1 MIQTAPVEAERLD
14 PVYSPSTSP
23 AEEMAPVVSPRQRAI
38 DGSLL
43 ASFPAPA
50 RERVLGE
57 ALPIGLPAGSM
68 LYHGGDDPRC
78 ALVVTGLVRA
88 FLSAP
93 DGRAVT
99 VRYVRSGELI
109 GIPIIV
115 GGPIPASIQ
124 LVTAAELLL
133 LNALTLRQLGQTEAR
148 IGWLLAQELARR
160 LHDTYGAV
168 ADHAFGSLRERVA
181 RHLLDL
187 AAVREDGRLVADVT
201 QQVLA
206 EAVGSTRPA
215 VARVLGD
222 LRQIGLVSTA
232 TRDIELLAPER
243 LHAETWSGRLSPRSH
258 QSARI

>member
-1 MIQTAPVEAERLD
+1 MIQTAPDRAELLDRVSAPSHLPTEA
-14 PVYSPSTSP
+14 SSP
-23 AEEMAPVVSPRQRAI
+23 AASPRQRSI
-38 DGSLL
+38 DASLL
-43 ASFPAPA
+43 AGFPAAA
-50 RERVLGE
+50 RRRVLAE
-57 ALPIGLPAGSM
+57 AIPIGLPAGSM
-68 LYHGGDDPRC
+68 LYHSGDDPRC

-99 VRYVRSGELI
+99 VRYIRSGELI

-124 LVTAAELLL
+124 LVTASELLL
-133 LNALTLRQLGQTEAR
+133 LNALTLRHLGQTEAG

-160 LHDTYGAV
+160 LHDTYGSV

-201 QQVLA
+201 QQTLA

-215 VARVLGD
+215 VARVLAD
-222 LRQIGLVSTA
+222 LRQIGLVNTA

-243 LHAETWSGRLSPRSH
+243 LHAETWSGRLSPRLH
-258 QSARI
+258 VTAHI